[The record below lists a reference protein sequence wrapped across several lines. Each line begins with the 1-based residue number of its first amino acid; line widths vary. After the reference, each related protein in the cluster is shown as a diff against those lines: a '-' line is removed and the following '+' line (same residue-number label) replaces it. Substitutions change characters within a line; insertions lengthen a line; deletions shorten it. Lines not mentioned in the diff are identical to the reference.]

1 MPKTLLSVLLIAP
14 FLLGGCSYVGIP
26 SVGSLPFVHKIDV
39 QQGNVITQEM
49 VAQLRRGMD
58 KKKVQF
64 IMGTPVIRDTFHAER
79 WDYLYTYQERGG
91 AVEKRRVT
99 LVFADDKLDHVL
111 GDVKPAAGE
120 LEVDLHQDTT
130 IDVPKK
136 RKRGI
141 VTRVA
146 QAMPFVDE
154 TEEKAETD
162 GEKDG
167 EKDKK
172 ADAKDEAK
180 QADDEDALPAGRSR
194 GEGALASTAKTSV
207 EVPEDPEAEKAKPAP
222 IPNAYAN
229 IQKAPGEGII
239 VPPDAPRA
247 HQRRGLLGRVVGVFG
262 IGEPDYVR
270 PSPDEN
276 KPPERLV
283 KRPEEQEE

>member
-14 FLLGGCSYVGIP
+14 LLLGGCSYVGIP

-58 KKKVQF
+58 KKKVQY

-99 LVFADDKLDHVL
+99 LVFADDKLDRVL

-154 TEEKAETD
+154 NEEQAEAD
-162 GEKDG
+162 EDP
-167 EKDKK
+167 DKS

-180 QADDEDALPAGRSR
+180 GKDDDEDALPEGRSR

-207 EVPEDPEAEKAKPAP
+207 EVPEDPEAEKAEPAP

-247 HQRRGLLGRVVGVFG
+247 HQKRGLLGRVVGVFG